1 MNMGRSDL
9 QPPDLDTA
17 ILARSG
23 SKPMS
28 ARSSRSEG
36 IFSDVV
42 VVANGEWRAGVDIWK
57 RNSSDDGSA
66 GQSTTSWLS
75 AS

>member
-1 MNMGRSDL
+1 MNMGRPDL

-36 IFSDVV
+36 ILSDVV
-42 VVANGEWRAGVDIWK
+42 AAANVEWRTGVDVRK

-66 GQSTTSWLS
+66 SWSTTG
-75 AS
+75 

>member
-1 MNMGRSDL
+1 MNMSQHDL

-36 IFSDVV
+36 ILTDVV
-42 VVANGEWRAGVDIWK
+42 AIANVELRTGVDVLEE
-57 RNSSDDGSA
+57 N
-66 GQSTTSWLS
+66 LF
-75 AS
+75 